1 MQRTKILVI
10 GSLNVDLVIQG
21 PRLPEEGET
30 IMATSFRRYFG
41 GKGANQAVAAARQGA
56 DIIMAGRVGA
66 DNFGEEQ
73 VASLAAEGIDTTY
86 VLMDDEHSS
95 GVAFILVG
103 ARGNNRIM
111 VVAGANGAVGPTDIE
126 ALVPVMAACSC
137 VLIQLEIPL
146 DAALAA
152 IRLANAQGAKVI
164 LDPAPAQSLPLSA
177 YPHITVIT
185 PNAHEAQV
193 LTGVPVH
200 DLASAKE
207 AAQILLDRGAL
218 AVVITLGSQGVYG
231 LTLAGEFHYPA
242 FEVNAVDTVAAGDTF
257 AGVLAAQIG
266 AGRSLKDAAEYA
278 NAAAALAVTRHGAQ
292 SSIPTRGEVL
302 QFLGQ

>member
-10 GSLNVDLVIQG
+10 GSLNVDLVIQV
-21 PRLPEEGET
+21 PRLPEVGET

-41 GKGANQAVAAARQGA
+41 GKGAYQAVAAARQGA

-66 DNFGEEQ
+66 DNWRRTSGQPCAEELTPPMSSWTMNI
-73 VASLAAEGIDTTY
+73 ALAWLSFLSAP
-86 VLMDDEHSS
+86 
-95 GVAFILVG
+95 
-103 ARGNNRIM
+103 GNNRIM

-200 DLASAKE
+200 DLASAK
-207 AAQILLDRGAL
+207 AAQILWT
-218 AVVITLGSQGVYG
+218 AV
-231 LTLAGEFHYPA
+231 HW
-242 FEVNAVDTVAAGDTF
+242 
-257 AGVLAAQIG
+257 
-266 AGRSLKDAAEYA
+266 RW
-278 NAAAALAVTRHGAQ
+278 
-292 SSIPTRGEVL
+292 
-302 QFLGQ
+302 